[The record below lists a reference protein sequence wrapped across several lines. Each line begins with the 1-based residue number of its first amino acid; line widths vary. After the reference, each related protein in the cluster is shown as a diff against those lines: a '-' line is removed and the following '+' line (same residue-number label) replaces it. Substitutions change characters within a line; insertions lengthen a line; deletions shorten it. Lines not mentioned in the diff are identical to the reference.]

1 MKKITIIYL
10 VLMLALPVLLHAQYL
25 GGNGRGDVMLESL
38 NNPLTNTGNNNT
50 TIPASYSLSQNY
62 PNPFNPVT
70 KISFDIPVCHSG
82 EGRNQ
87 FVTLKV
93 FDMLGQEVATLVNET
108 LKPGTYEATFNACLT
123 NGQGSQLPS
132 GVYFA
137 KLEAGTY
144 NNIIKMLMFK

>member
-10 VLMLALPVLLHAQYL
+10 ALILALPVLLHAQFG

-38 NNPLTNTGNNNT
+38 NNLLTNTGNNNT
-50 TIPASYSLSQNY
+50 TIPTSYSLSQNY
-62 PNPFNPVT
+62 PNPFNPTTNVQFSII
-70 KISFDIPVCHSG
+70 KV
-82 EGRNQ
+82 Q
-87 FVTLKV
+87 FVSLKV

-108 LKPGTYEATFNACLT
+108 LKPGTYEAAFD
-123 NGQGSQLPS
+123 GSQLPS

-137 KLEAGTY
+137 KIEAGTY

>member
-1 MKKITIIYL
+1 MKKITIYL
-10 VLMLALPVLLHAQYL
+10 ILMLALPVLLQAQYL

-62 PNPFNPVT
+62 PNPFNPST
-70 KISFDIPVCHSG
+70 EIRYDLPRAG
-82 EGRNQ
+82 
-87 FVTLKV
+87 FVKLAV
-93 FDMLGQEVATLVNET
+93 FDVTGKEIETLVNE
-108 LKPGTYEATFNACLT
+108 KQSAGTYEATFN
-123 NGQGSQLPS
+123 GSQYPS

-144 NNIIKMLMFK
+144 NNIIKMLMIK

>member
-1 MKKITIIYL
+1 MKNITIYL
-10 VLMLALPVLLHAQYL
+10 ALILALPVLLQAQYM

-38 NNPLTNTGNNNT
+38 NNPLTNTGNYNT

-62 PNPFNPVT
+62 PNPFNPTTNVQFSII
-70 KISFDIPVCHSG
+70 KV
-82 EGRNQ
+82 Q

-93 FDMLGQEVATLVNET
+93 FDMLGQEVASLVNEQ
-108 LKPGTYEATFNACLT
+108 LAPGTYTAAFD
-123 NGQGSQLPS
+123 GSQLPS

>member
-10 VLMLALPVLLHAQYL
+10 ALMLALPVLLHAQYL

-50 TIPASYSLSQNY
+50 TIPTSYSLSQNY
-62 PNPFNPVT
+62 PNPFNPTTNVQFSII
-70 KISFDIPVCHSG
+70 KV
-82 EGRNQ
+82 Q
-87 FVTLKV
+87 FVSLKV
-93 FDMLGQEVATLVNET
+93 FDMLGKEVATLVNET
-108 LKPGTYEATFNACLT
+108 LKPGTYEAAFD
-123 NGQGSQLPS
+123 GSQLPS

-137 KLEAGTY
+137 RLEAGSY